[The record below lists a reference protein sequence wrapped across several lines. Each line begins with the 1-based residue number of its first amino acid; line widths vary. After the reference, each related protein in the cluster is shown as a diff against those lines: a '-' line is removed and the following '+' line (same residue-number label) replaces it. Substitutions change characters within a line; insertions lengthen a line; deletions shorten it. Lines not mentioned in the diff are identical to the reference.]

1 MIDNKEIG
9 KISLNLVIIYLLV
22 GTILV
27 SVYAYTHPIIEKNEV
42 QKKNSVLKSMIPGG
56 ENIIKLGDWHIS
68 EENAEYFKVTKNDGT
83 LCGYIIETY
92 GRGYS
97 SNIHSMLGVDPNL
110 KVLNITILSQAET
123 PGLGD
128 EVESKE
134 FRGQFIGKSIENME
148 VVKTSGTDKIQ
159 ALTGATISSRAVTNS
174 ERAALEQLS
183 KIINKGQAN

>member
-1 MIDNKEIG
+1 
-9 KISLNLVIIYLLV
+9 
-22 GTILV
+22 
-27 SVYAYTHPIIEKNEV
+27 
-42 QKKNSVLKSMIPGG
+42 
-56 ENIIKLGDWHIS
+56 
-68 EENAEYFKVTKNDGT
+68 
-83 LCGYIIETY
+83 
-92 GRGYS
+92 
-97 SNIHSMLGVDPNL
+97 MLGVDPNL